1 MRLKLVATA
10 AAALALAI
18 PACSMLHREKPSP
31 QQQFL
36 EALKRGDSVQA
47 SRVWL
52 RMDADDRANL
62 SHGVGFK
69 PDLTP
74 GDVQAAILKHEK
86 EEDEKAGG
94 TESRP
99 DEIEQGNSET
109 VEIPG
114 LDIDPKA
121 GSLLSLP
128 SYAEPAVTAPA
139 PDAPAEPPSSE

>member
-1 MRLKLVATA
+1 MA
-10 AAALALAI
+10 AIALALAI
-18 PACSMLHREKPSP
+18 PACSMLHRQEPSP
-31 QQQFL
+31 PQQFL

-47 SRVWL
+47 SRIWL
-52 RMDADDRANL
+52 HMDADDRANL
-62 SHGVGFK
+62 SHGIGFK

-74 GDVQAAILKHEK
+74 GDVQTAILKHEK

-114 LDIDPKA
+114 LDTDPKA
-121 GSLLSLP
+121 GSLLNQP
-128 SYAEPAVTAPA
+128 SYAAPAGTAPVETAPA
-139 PDAPAEPPSSE
+139 PDAPAEPLSSH